1 MVSALFSDLVG
12 QDTAIA
18 LLARAVDQRRVAPA
32 YLFAGPQGI
41 GRRLAAE
48 RFAEVL
54 FAPDARQLIGPAPN
68 PNQRRR
74 IAQRNHPDLLWVE
87 PTYLHQGNLVP
98 ASAAAEQG
106 ITRKSAPQIRLEQV
120 RQIAQFLSRPPLESP
135 RAVVVLESA
144 ETMAEGAANGLL
156 KTLEEP
162 GQATIILLAPGP
174 QSLLPTLVSRCQTI
188 PFQRLNHADMATVLQ
203 RVGQSEVL
211 NHPQVLAMAQGS
223 PGQAIAAYQ
232 QLQTIPPELLQ
243 ALHQPPHSLR
253 VALEQGRQVA
263 KTLDTES
270 QLWLL
275 DYLLNWYWQH
285 YPIESSQ
292 WLLPLEKAKGYL
304 RRFVQPRLVW
314 EVMFMELA
322 THSAQT
328 R

>member
-1 MVSALFSDLVG
+1 VVQALFSDLVG

-18 LLARAVDQRRVAPA
+18 LLARAVGQRRVAPA
-32 YLFAGPQGI
+32 YLFAGPNGV

-48 RFAEVL
+48 RLAEVL
-54 FAPDARQLIGPAPN
+54 FAADATTLTGPDPT

-135 RAVVVLESA
+135 RCVVVLEAA

-162 GQATIILLAPGP
+162 GQATIVLLAPGP
-174 QSLLPTLVSRCQTI
+174 QALLPTLVSRCQTI
-188 PFQRLNHADMATVLQ
+188 PFQRLNSPDLTTVLQ
-203 RVGQSEVL
+203 RVGQAEVL
-211 NHPQVLAMAQGS
+211 NQPQVIAMAQGS

-232 QLQTIPPELLQ
+232 QLQAIPTDLLQ
-243 ALHQPPHSLR
+243 ALHQPPKTLR
-253 VALEQGRQVA
+253 LALDQGRQVA
-263 KTLDTES
+263 KVLDTES
-270 QLWLL
+270 QIWLL
-275 DYLLNWYWQH
+275 DYLLNWYWQQ
-285 YPIESSQ
+285 YPVESAQ
-292 WLLPLEKAKGYL
+292 WLPHLEKAKGYL

-322 THSAQT
+322 TLT

>member
-1 MVSALFSDLVG
+1 MVQALFSDLVG

-18 LLARAVDQRRVAPA
+18 LLARAVRQRRVAPA
-32 YLFAGPQGI
+32 YLFAGPNGV

-48 RFAEVL
+48 RLAEVL
-54 FAPDARQLIGPAPN
+54 FAADPTTLTGPDPT

-74 IAQRNHPDLLWVE
+74 ITQRNHPDLLWVE

-135 RAVVVLESA
+135 RCVVVLEAA

-162 GQATIILLAPGP
+162 GQATIVLLAPGP
-174 QSLLPTLVSRCQTI
+174 QALLPTLVSRCQTI
-188 PFQRLNHADMATVLQ
+188 PFQRLNSPDLTTVLQ
-203 RVGQSEVL
+203 RAGQAEVL
-211 NHPQVLAMAQGS
+211 NQPQVIAMAQGS
-223 PGQAIAAYQ
+223 PGQAIVAYQ
-232 QLQTIPPELLQ
+232 QLQAIPTDLLQ
-243 ALHQPPHSLR
+243 ALHQPPKTLR
-253 VALEQGRQVA
+253 AALDQGRQVA
-263 KTLDTES
+263 KALDTES

-275 DYLLNWYWQH
+275 DYLLNWYWQQ
-285 YPIESSQ
+285 YPVESAQ
-292 WLLPLEKAKGYL
+292 WLPHLEKAKGYL

-322 THSAQT
+322 TLT